1 MNEVQHTRVK
11 QLVQSLQDLSE
22 SRRDRR
28 KEYQDLDVANLVFY
42 HPPSSDAPPLHLQP
56 CHDLDV
62 VRHDSSRDPF
72 FLRHD
77 VLENTG
83 YLRYEEWLLDRHTF
97 VANLLNHT
105 STQVQ
110 LHASV
115 LLHDLAADVDKTKDE
130 HRREDDVDGHRQA
143 EEGDGEVEGL
153 VREDARLWFRLG
165 ICGHMVDGG
174 VSDIATYRVVVFG
187 ANVAKSYVDHR
198 RTQKPTPRRHST
210 QTSIPQLWQTGVH
223 T

>member
-1 MNEVQHTRVK
+1 MNEAQHTRVK
-11 QLVQSLQDLSE
+11 QLVQSLQDLYE

-115 LLHDLAADVDKTKDE
+115 LLHDLAADIQHLDQKRMLEWERQRSTGSPVVAGVASAEGSVDTSMFC
-130 HRREDDVDGHRQA
+130 
-143 EEGDGEVEGL
+143 L
-153 VREDARLWFRLG
+153 P
-165 ICGHMVDGG
+165 
-174 VSDIATYRVVVFG
+174 S
-187 ANVAKSYVDHR
+187 NVASN
-198 RTQKPTPRRHST
+198 
-210 QTSIPQLWQTGVH
+210 
-223 T
+223 